1 MRGGPKLAG
10 GQGGSLPRPHG
21 WPHLPY
27 LVLRVL
33 WRGSRPDGDQPV
45 LLPTVAVLDGPGEV
59 APVLQPLLPVLW
71 VVHEGAGVQRTPVL
85 EGLSPIQELQRFCC
99 WPRLLCLVLWG
110 RSHPHGDHPGL
121 VLTAA
126 VLDGPGEAAPV
137 PVHLLRGGE
146 VGRSVGR
153 GMWRGGLV
161 LRGGSHPDGD
171 QPGLF
176 LTAAVTDGSGEEA
189 PVLFLMFLFNSPLC

>member
-1 MRGGPKLAG
+1 MKLTG
-10 GQGGSLPRPHG
+10 GQGGLLPHPYG

-27 LVLRVL
+27 LELRVL
-33 WRGSRPDGDQPV
+33 WRRSRLDGEQLV
-45 LLPTVAVLDGPGEV
+45 LLPIAAVLDGPGEV
-59 APVLQPLLPVLW
+59 APVLRPLLPVLW

-137 PVHLLRGGE
+137 PGQLLQGGE
-146 VGRSVGR
+146 VGHSVGR
-153 GMWRGGLV
+153 GSGAAGGGPILAAISRVSSRLPLSLMALARQLQFWDCCCRGEKKAGL
-161 LRGGSHPDGD
+161 
-171 QPGLF
+171 
-176 LTAAVTDGSGEEA
+176 
-189 PVLFLMFLFNSPLC
+189 